1 MLCTRYTTVMKQLA
15 ELAAG
20 PLDSQKMRQARSAL
34 QIFYMHGP
42 ENFDVLSRLN
52 AARLEL
58 KLAGLIPDP
67 APGRLTGYLNG
78 MELAGQF

>member
-20 PLDSQKMRQARSAL
+20 PLDNQKMKQARSAL
-34 QIFYMHGP
+34 KTFYMRGP

-52 AARLEL
+52 AARLES
-58 KLAGLIPDP
+58 KIAGLMPGP
-67 APGRLTGYLNG
+67 APNRLTGYLYG
-78 MELAGQF
+78 LEGAGQF